1 MSTVVGQM
9 IDFHFWVEQT
19 ITVGQMLGK
28 TNDWLD
34 KRWWDFRALFSFN
47 PALPAP
53 FHSHDPL
60 VLQSLSS
67 ILIHKENLRL

>member
-1 MSTVVGQM
+1 MSTVVVGQM

-34 KRWWDFRALFSFN
+34 KRWWDFRALFF
-47 PALPAP
+47 L
-53 FHSHDPL
+53 
-60 VLQSLSS
+60 
-67 ILIHKENLRL
+67 